1 MINSPVEDSLTIA
14 TTPKLFPIVSLI
26 LESIIDC
33 DIFQHLTT
41 IIFFIFE
48 HVTQHFFFI
57 IHKVYSQ
64 LLSSSQ

>member
-33 DIFQHLTT
+33 DIFQNLTT
-41 IIFFIFE
+41 LLFFIFE

-57 IHKVYSQ
+57 IHKVCSR